1 MTKSRDLGNLA
12 QTVAVNLPTA
22 LGTAG
27 QSLVVNSGADG
38 LEFGDAAGG
47 LDSAAVTGLVDSDY
61 VIARAPAGG
70 GGVQKDYRYTGILYV
85 QNGTSRLYITSNSTL
100 NEINAYIDVG
110 PVGNDIG
117 LRINKNGTSA
127 TTVTITDGTT
137 SATTTPNVSFVS
149 GDYITVDITSVGS
162 TTAGSNLYMVLKF
175 S

>member
-12 QTVAVNLPTA
+12 QTVAVNLPTS

-27 QSLVVNSGADG
+27 QTLVVNSGADG
-38 LEFGDAAGG
+38 LEFGAA
-47 LDSAAVTGLVDSDY
+47 S
-61 VIARAPAGG
+61 GG

-100 NEINAYIDVG
+100 DEINAYIDVG

-117 LRINKNGTSA
+117 LRINKNGTSV
-127 TTVTITDGTT
+127 TTITITDGTT
-137 SATTTPNVSFVS
+137 STTTTPNVSFVS
-149 GDYITVDITSVGS
+149 GDYITVDITSVGT